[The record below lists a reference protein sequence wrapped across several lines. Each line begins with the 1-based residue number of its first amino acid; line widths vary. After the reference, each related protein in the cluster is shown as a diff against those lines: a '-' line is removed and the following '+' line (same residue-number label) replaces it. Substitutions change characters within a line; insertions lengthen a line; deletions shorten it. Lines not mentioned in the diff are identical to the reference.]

1 MGKNRLTVRN
11 ITETIVK
18 MFIFD
23 DLESDNLLGKDNNHT
38 LVGGYIEDP
47 LLNGGQSN
55 RLSIGRDLGNDSAS
69 DSVFPTVDNNLGND
83 LGSDSVF
90 PTVNDNLGNDS
101 GSDSVFP
108 TVNDN
113 LGNDLG
119 SGSVFPTVDDN
130 LGNDLGLPPIF

>member
-1 MGKNRLTVRN
+1 MGKNRLTVRI

-18 MFIFD
+18 MFD
-23 DLESDNLLGKDNNHT
+23 DLESDDLLGTGNNST

-55 RLSIGRDLGNDSAS
+55 RLSIDRDLGNDLGVGSI
-69 DSVFPTVDNNLGND
+69 FPTVD
-83 LGSDSVF
+83 
-90 PTVNDNLGNDS
+90 
-101 GSDSVFP
+101 
-108 TVNDN
+108 DN

-119 SGSVFPTVDDN
+119 IGSIFPTVDDNLGNDLGIGSIFPTVDDN